1 MTAPVSLTPKFAWPR
16 LFAGTSDAS
25 HSIRPERPENPVEGL
40 MGEGLFQPLHLLI
53 IIAIILLIFG
63 TSKFAALG
71 KGMGEGIRNFK
82 AAMKDPE
89 EEKKEKKEEEKKS

>member
-1 MTAPVSLTPKFAWPR
+1 
-16 LFAGTSDAS
+16 
-25 HSIRPERPENPVEGL
+25 

-82 AAMKDPE
+82 AAMRDPE
-89 EEKKEKKEEEKKS
+89 AEKTEKKEKKEEEKS

>member
-1 MTAPVSLTPKFAWPR
+1 MEEF
-16 LFAGTSDAS
+16 
-25 HSIRPERPENPVEGL
+25 
-40 MGEGLFQPLHLLI
+40 MGEGLFQPLHLLLI
-53 IIAIILLIFG
+53 IGIILLIFG

-89 EEKKEKKEEEKKS
+89 EKKKDIDEEKKS

>member
-1 MTAPVSLTPKFAWPR
+1 
-16 LFAGTSDAS
+16 
-25 HSIRPERPENPVEGL
+25 

-63 TSKFAALG
+63 TSKFSALG

-89 EEKKEKKEEEKKS
+89 EEKKDQKEEEKKS

>member
-1 MTAPVSLTPKFAWPR
+1 
-16 LFAGTSDAS
+16 
-25 HSIRPERPENPVEGL
+25 

-82 AAMKDPE
+82 TAMKDPE
-89 EEKKEKKEEEKKS
+89 EEKKDKKEEEKKS